1 MHPTEVTLDRT
12 PPHSIEAERS
22 MLGAI
27 LLDPGAI
34 NKIIGLLEPEDFYAQ
49 THQDIF
55 RSILSLY
62 QRNIPIDL
70 VTLKEELKGRGIL
83 DQAGGLTY
91 LTSLLEAT
99 PTAVNVKT
107 HACLVR
113 EKSLARRLIQ
123 VGTQIAT
130 RGYEEG
136 EEVESLLENAEHLI
150 YGISEKK
157 IQPSYFP
164 IKDIL
169 TDCFHIIEGL
179 YEKKERVS
187 GLSTG
192 FVDLDAITSGLQKQD
207 LIIIAARPSMGKTS
221 FCLNI
226 ALHVSI
232 SEKQPVLLFSLETAK
247 EQIGLRLLCSSAMVN
262 AHHLRTGFLTERDW
276 EKLIKAAALISEAP
290 IYIDDTASPTVLE
303 IRAKAR
309 RLMKERG
316 VGLIIVDYLQLIQG
330 RVRSENRQQE
340 ISEISRSLKGVAKEL
355 NCPLIALSQLSR
367 AVESRTDRRPILS
380 DLRESGAIE
389 QDGDLVAFI
398 YRPEIY
404 HPDTEE
410 AGIAEIII
418 GKQRN
423 GPVGTVKLAFLKEF
437 TRFENLSH
445 SEDVH

>member
-1 MHPTEVTLDRT
+1 MHPTEVTLDKT
-12 PPHSIEAERS
+12 PPHSIEAERF

-34 NKIIGLLEPEDFYAQ
+34 NKVIGLLEPEDFYLHA
-49 THQDIF
+49 HQDIY

-62 QRNIPIDL
+62 QRNMPLDL
-70 VTLKEELKGRGIL
+70 VTLKEELKGRAQL
-83 DQAGGLTY
+83 DQIGGLTY
-91 LTSLLEAT
+91 LTGLFEAI
-99 PTAVNVKT
+99 PTAVNVRA
-107 HACLVR
+107 HAYLVR

-123 VGTQIAT
+123 AGTQIAT

-150 YGISEKK
+150 FGISEKK

-169 TDCFHIIEGL
+169 TDCFQIIEGL

-187 GLSTG
+187 GLTTG
-192 FVDLDAITSGLQKQD
+192 FRDLDALTSGLQKQD
-207 LIIIAARPSMGKTS
+207 LVIIAARPSMGKTS
-221 FCLNI
+221 LCLNI
-226 ALHVSI
+226 ALHVAV
-232 SEKQPVLLFSLETAK
+232 SEKQPVLFFSLETAK
-247 EQIGLRLLCSSAMVN
+247 EQIGLRMLCSKAKVN

-276 EKLIKAAALISEAP
+276 DKLIKAAAVISEVP

-309 RLMKERG
+309 RLKKERDL
-316 VGLIIVDYLQLIQG
+316 GLIIVDYLQLIQG

-340 ISEISRSLKGVAKEL
+340 ISEISRALKGLAKEL

-410 AGIAEIII
+410 AGIAEIIV

-423 GPVGTVKLAFLKEF
+423 GPVGIIKLAFLKEF

-445 SEDVH
+445 SEAIH